1 MEKRHFFA
9 LLALLALSAASCSSM
24 INTNNAQND
33 SAIADTLYSW
43 EYRYLNSLVGETR
56 DAPRI
61 IFFPQM
67 MDRNVTYD
75 DFFRQDTALRL
86 KILRLMRL
94 PSLERDGESTVWY
107 SDGTKDRPYRLTIEP
122 RGIYAPIPTE
132 YLLAFDNIPFLVAP
146 LCPTAVRD
154 VLSKMKKLEIADLT
168 IMSMKP
174 YTIDLGNLDIRHI
187 KSLHIVGPK
196 CENIIFPKE
205 NTIQYLGIE
214 TTNIAELD
222 SSFKHLTSLEYL
234 YIKDVPLKRLDLKIF
249 SKLDTLILK
258 RDLKASKINKLLV
271 NQKPNIFIDESRFEF
286 SNQES
291 FSRYFWS
298 NSSIKYSTYQKQVA
312 AMKCDCE

>member
-1 MEKRHFFA
+1 MKILFVFIC
-9 LLALLALSAASCSSM
+9 LTVYFSFTTSC
-24 INTNNAQND
+24 NNKTNPNKTQND

-43 EYRYLNSLVGETR
+43 EYRYLMAFVAQKNDSL
-56 DAPRI
+56 RI
-61 IFFPQM
+61 FDPQM
-67 MDRNVTYD
+67 MKGSANYD
-75 DFFRQDTALRL
+75 EFLKYDTALRL

-174 YTIDLGNLDIRHI
+174 HVINLSGLDMRHI
-187 KSLHIVGPK
+187 KVLHIIDPK
-196 CENIIFPKE
+196 CESIIFPKE
-205 NTIQYLGIE
+205 NNIQYLGIE
-214 TTNIAELD
+214 TTNIVELD
-222 SSFKHLTSLEYL
+222 TSFNHLVNLKWL
-234 YIKDVPLKRLDLKIF
+234 YIKNVPLKQLDLKAF
-249 SKLDTLILK
+249 DKLDTLILE

-271 NQKPNIFIDESRFEF
+271 NQKPDLFIDESRFEF
-286 SNQES
+286 NNQES
-291 FSRYFWS
+291 FAGRFWS
-298 NSSIKYSTYQKQVA
+298 NSSIKYSTYKKQVA